1 MILPLLT
8 NHSRLPGLKKYLD
21 SGNRGKWK
29 KFFNLALAK
38 YGGSPFFELGNLN
51 RKDIDKLKIED
62 PFIKEIVEIWS
73 DTFFERKIV
82 SKDHFLSLP
91 LLQNSL
97 IRINNAPV
105 FCNNWLTKG
114 ITKVKHLMDENSLN
128 FLSLDHFQNRYN
140 IRVKPNECFPI
151 HNNFLFYLRHIY
163 Q

>member
-8 NHSRLPGLKKYLD
+8 NHSRLRGLKSIYIQETVA
-21 SGNRGKWK
+21 NGKTSLIWRWENTGEV
-29 KFFNLALAK
+29 F
-38 YGGSPFFELGNLN
+38 FFELGNLN

-97 IRINNAPV
+97 IRINKAPI
-105 FCNNWLTKG
+105 FCNSWLNKG

-128 FLSLDHFQNRYN
+128 FF
-140 IRVKPNECFPI
+140 FPRPI
-151 HNNFLFYLRHIY
+151 SEQIY
-163 Q
+163 ISREIVTTTIPENTSAV